1 MKKNETG
8 FPDYIELCSKLD
20 LENNKVLHEY
30 INYMYEAYEKLYREI
45 CCLSP
50 DEIKFLKRLRYTLIM
65 LYKDGLKNCT
75 SITEANDNILELLKH
90 QTDYRATAQNMFKF
104 YMIKCADYFNRNIES
119 LFSRDK

>member
-20 LENNKVLHEY
+20 LKNNKVLHEY
-30 INYMYEAYEKLYREI
+30 ISYMYEIYENFYRET
-45 CCLSP
+45 CHMSP
-50 DEIKFLKRLRYTLIM
+50 DEIEFLKDLQYTLMM
-65 LYKDGLKNCT
+65 LYKDELKNCT
-75 SITEANDNILELLKH
+75 SLTEANDNILELLKCA
-90 QTDYRATAQNMFKF
+90 DYKATAQNMFKT